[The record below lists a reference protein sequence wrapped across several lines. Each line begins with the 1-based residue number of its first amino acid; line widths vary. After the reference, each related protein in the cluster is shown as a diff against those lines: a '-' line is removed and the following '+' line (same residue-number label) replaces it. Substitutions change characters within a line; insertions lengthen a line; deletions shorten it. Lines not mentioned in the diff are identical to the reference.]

1 MSSAFEL
8 FERPETQV
16 EDTYMIA
23 GWRQWADGGSV
34 SSGVPQYLVEKLGA
48 KKIGRIK
55 PEGFYLFQTPVSQ
68 FLFRPQVTFEQGYR
82 QKMVG
87 PHSDVYYWTNG
98 QKALVIFL
106 GDEPHMNVEAY
117 AEAFFDIAKELGVK
131 RVASVGGIYASVPY
145 DKERNFSSTYSLP
158 GMKAE
163 LAEYAVGFSDY
174 EGGVSIG
181 SYLND
186 GAEAVGLE
194 YFSFYAFVPAYDLSQ
209 MSRGAQSITIENDY
223 KAWHDVLIRLNH
235 MFKLSLDLSDLVQQA
250 KDLVASIDEHVEDL
264 SKQMPTVP
272 VKEYLSKITAD
283 FEERPFDK
291 LDDVW
296 QDALGDLFADE

>member
-68 FLFRPQVTFEQGYR
+68 FLFRPQVKFEQGYR
-82 QKMVG
+82 QSIVG

-106 GDEPHMNVEAY
+106 GDEPHMNVERY
-117 AEAFFDIAKELGVK
+117 AEAFFDITKELGVK
-131 RVASVGGIYASVPY
+131 RVAAVGGVYAMVPY
-145 DKERNFSSTYSLP
+145 DKDRNFSSTYSLP

-163 LAEYAVGFSDY
+163 LAEYAVGLSDY
-174 EGGVSIG
+174 EGGVSIS

-235 MFKLSLDLSDLVQQA
+235 MFKLGMDLSDLVQQA
-250 KDLVASIDEHVEDL
+250 KDLVASIDEHVDEL

-283 FEERPFDK
+283 FEEKPFDK

-296 QDALGDLFADE
+296 QDALGDLFSDD